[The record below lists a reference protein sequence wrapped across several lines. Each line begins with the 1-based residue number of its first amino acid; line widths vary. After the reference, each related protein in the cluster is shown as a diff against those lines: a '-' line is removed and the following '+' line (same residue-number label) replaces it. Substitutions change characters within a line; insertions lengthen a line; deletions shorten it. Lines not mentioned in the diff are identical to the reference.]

1 MMMQQQQQPPKGDM
15 RPLWDLLGVD
25 FFPNEV
31 IWQSYNPFPKLAR
44 LPKEFVFVDNGCGSE
59 EAFNESDPISSKLQ
73 HVLFPYPG
81 SIAQRRTSA
90 LKFTPL
96 VTTGRESGTVA
107 FSDLMTMTPFGGGDL
122 NPNPRR
128 QPGSISY
135 VLAAH
140 IQGKPKPTA
149 MMADDKDP
157 KPAEDKTADKVPAV
171 NVVLVADIDVLHQLF
186 YRLREQGDNPQAG
199 VFFDFDNVS
208 FSLNILD
215 SLAGDDRF
223 LDLRK
228 RRTQHRTLTKIDKA
242 TEQAR
247 KKTDQAIAD
256 CRADLEKARDEEQK
270 KLDESMANLQKDY
283 RSKNMSEVDL
293 ANNVGMALQKGQ
305 KRMTAKNEQAER
317 KANEQTDRIETEL
330 NLEVQRVQ
338 NAYKFWA
345 VVLPPLPLLGLAL
358 GVFFVRRSKEHE
370 GVSKSRLRS

>member
-1 MMMQQQQQPPKGDM
+1 
-15 RPLWDLLGVD
+15 
-25 FFPNEV
+25 
-31 IWQSYNPFPKLAR
+31 
-44 LPKEFVFVDNGCGSE
+44 
-59 EAFNESDPISSKLQ
+59 
-73 HVLFPYPG
+73 
-81 SIAQRRTSA
+81 

-96 VTTGRESGTVA
+96 VTTGRESGTVP
-107 FSDLMTMTPFGGGDL
+107 FSELMQMTPFGGGDL

-135 VLAAH
+135 VVAAH

-149 MMADDKDP
+149 MMADDKDA
-157 KPAEDKTADKVPAV
+157 KPAEDKAADDKASAV

-228 RRTQHRTLTKIDKA
+228 RRTQHRTLTRIDKA
-242 TEQAR
+242 TEKAR
-247 KKTDQAIAD
+247 KDTDQAIAD
-256 CRADLEKARDEEQK
+256 CHADLEKARDEEQK
-270 KLDESMANLQKDY
+270 KLDESMEKLKKAYQ
-283 RSKNMSEVDL
+283 SQNMSEADML
-293 ANNVGMALQKGQ
+293 NNVGMALQKGQ

-330 NLEVQRVQ
+330 NLKVQQVQ

>member
-1 MMMQQQQQPPKGDM
+1 MQ
-15 RPLWDLLGVD
+15 
-25 FFPNEV
+25 
-31 IWQSYNPFPKLAR
+31 
-44 LPKEFVFVDNGCGSE
+44 
-59 EAFNESDPISSKLQ
+59 
-73 HVLFPYPG
+73 
-81 SIAQRRTSA
+81 
-90 LKFTPL
+90 
-96 VTTGRESGTVA
+96 
-107 FSDLMTMTPFGGGDL
+107 MTPFGGGDL

-140 IQGKPKPTA
+140 IQGKPKPAA

-157 KPAEDKTADKVPAV
+157 KPAEDKASAV

-215 SLAGDDRF
+215 SLAGDERF

-228 RRTQHRTLTKIDKA
+228 RRTQHRTLTRIDKA
-242 TEQAR
+242 TEKAR
-247 KKTDQAIAD
+247 KDTDQAIAD

-270 KLDESMANLQKDY
+270 KLDESMAKLQKDY
-283 RSKNMSEVDL
+283 RSQNMSEGDL

-330 NLEVQRVQ
+330 NLKVQQVQ